1 MAYVHY
7 VSKER
12 LQPVDICCEAFLNGD
27 EAKKIEKFSCF
38 VYCSKVESAVP
49 FSPLW

>member
-12 LQPVDICCEAFLNGD
+12 LQPVDIYCEAFLNGD
-27 EAKKIEKFSCF
+27 ESNEK
-38 VYCSKVESAVP
+38 
-49 FSPLW
+49 